1 MLLTVHCMQ
10 LANCKVKSGIGQKY
24 RIAIVIRKKSAC
36 HKTVCVHLSDEHKIN
51 ELMANLTRQMECFSK
66 TLGLSNVSM

>member
-1 MLLTVHCMQ
+1 MQ
-10 LANCKVKSGIGQKY
+10 LANCNVKSGIGQKY
-24 RIAIVIRKKSAC
+24 RIAILIRKKSAC
-36 HKTVCVHLSDEHKIN
+36 CINSHKTLCVHLSDEHKIN